1 MLPAIKAYLGIFVSV
16 ALLATSCDAVL
27 LSRRATLA
35 SIATGALLPSVAGAV
50 PAAELDLEYPG
61 TAVARMRAARSRI
74 SELSPSALDADWG
87 TVRRTLLWAGGLR
100 DLPHAKPGE
109 GYTGH
114 SFNDFNHCDL
124 TCMLGGVQEESNG
137 DGAVRGISTAN
148 ALGAGIRAASL
159 PELGEG
165 GSWSTC
171 MIGSAKA
178 PPQDVAHV
186 QFKSRVAFKLVW
198 SPASPA
204 FRSFVL
210 VDDAGQ
216 LLARGAPSSGLEDS
230 PGYGGPSLEQ
240 RKMNYD
246 LVRGSKYAVAA
257 GRPR

>member
-1 MLPAIKAYLGIFVSV
+1 MRFFLS
-16 ALLATSCDAVL
+16 ALLATSCGAVL

-35 SIATGALLPSVAGAV
+35 SITTGALFPSVAGAV
-50 PAAELDLEYPG
+50 PAADLDLEYPG

-74 SELSPSALDADWG
+74 TQLPPGALDADWQ

-100 DLPHAKPGE
+100 DLPHAKFGE

-124 TCMLGGVQEESNG
+124 TCMLGGVQDESNE
-137 DGAVRGISTAN
+137 DGAVRGISRAN
-148 ALGAGIRAASL
+148 VLGAGIRAASL

-171 MIGSAKA
+171 MIGSANA
-178 PPQDVAHV
+178 PPQDVAHL

-198 SPASPA
+198 SPASLD

-210 VDDAGQ
+210 VDDAGR
-216 LLARGAPSSGLEDS
+216 LLARGAPSGLEDS
-230 PGYGGPSLEQ
+230 PGYAGPSLEQ
-240 RKMNYD
+240 RRMNYD

-257 GRPR
+257 GRPSSTFNI